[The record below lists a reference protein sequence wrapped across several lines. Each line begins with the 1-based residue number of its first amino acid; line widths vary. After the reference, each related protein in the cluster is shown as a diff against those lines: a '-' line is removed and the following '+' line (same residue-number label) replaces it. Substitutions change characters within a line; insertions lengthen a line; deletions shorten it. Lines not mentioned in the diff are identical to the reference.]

1 MAKKSKNNSVNLL
14 KGITGSKLAKLLT
27 IAAIVLAIPLTV
39 FMSQK
44 QQNTTQEASG
54 DNKCRSNGGS
64 CINLLRDTCSGTIK
78 YGLCSGPKTR
88 VCCVPKDGWQNK
100 PSVVTCKNGTGR
112 CVDKYASNP
121 CPEGRLFPGYCS
133 GPSNIQCCVPTG
145 PDRCAADYPNG
156 KCQYDNTAC
165 PGGYKS
171 GLCSGPSNYKC
182 CTNTKTT
189 PTTTSNCGG
198 KDWKGYTYSCQ
209 TNCTGFDGKSNTYK
223 CSDGKVCCYKKP

>member
-1 MAKKSKNNSVNLL
+1 MAKKSKNNSINLL

-44 QQNTTQEASG
+44 QQNTTQEASTNICKQAG
-54 DNKCRSNGGS
+54 GKC
-64 CINLLRDTCSGTIK
+64 IDVIRDTCSGTLK
-78 YGLCSGPKTR
+78 SGLCPGSNR
-88 VCCVPKDGWQNK
+88 IVCCLPKDGWLDK
-100 PSVVTCKNGTGR
+100 PTTAVTCKNGTGR
-112 CVDKYASNP
+112 CVDKNAKNP

-145 PDRCAADYPNG
+145 VDRCAADYPNG
-156 KCQYDNTAC
+156 KCQYDNLSC

-171 GLCSGPSNYKC
+171 GLCSGPSNYRC
-182 CTNTKTT
+182 CTNIKNTATI
-189 PTTTSNCGG
+189 SNCSG

-209 TNCTGFDGKSNTYK
+209 ASCSGFDGKSNTYK
-223 CSDGKVCCYKKP
+223 CSGGKVCCYKKP